1 MGFGRLYQGKYVPP
15 ERTEVVGDIPADE
28 MPTEEMN
35 GQDKDQTDPS
45 DVNETELF
53 CNQSVAE
60 ADIDLD

>member
-1 MGFGRLYQGKYVPP
+1 M
-15 ERTEVVGDIPADE
+15 VGDIPADE